1 MGFLSRLRK
10 RSKSQS
16 RVGRNASSDLRF
28 ESHDP
33 LPPLPPSGP
42 DYTKKLPRP
51 VLRRIFAS
59 VCPHAVDSSYDTSEE
74 SMTDDGCMLC
84 DMRDLAHCA
93 LTCKRWFTDA
103 RELLYSHVRI
113 DPVHY
118 CELEVELAAKRKRRS
133 FFDRNGDPI
142 DAPLVRLNLFMR
154 SVRQSQGLG
163 NMVLSLRMPYMTREA
178 SKADIARTVSV
189 LPNLRYVDLPAG
201 IYSDDQSCLA
211 LKQEL
216 MARCPDIRRMSY
228 RHGAE
233 GSFSQIP
240 SLHLW
245 ANLEVLELSSLHIEP
260 NILRFGLGS
269 FPRLRDL
276 TLSDLPW
283 LDDPAFAPSQSL
295 PPFPPVQ
302 RLTLRD
308 TPNVTASGLAGYFT
322 HSSNRNALVSLTLSA
337 TGVHPATLHQIL
349 AATPRLRALLVVQE
363 VARSFPADKVPPLA
377 SRSLEL
383 FHYEITSASG
393 SYGLP
398 PVAPSYYNYLVSSLV
413 SNTLPALRDLYVR
426 DSNFPE
432 TLLLAPPP
440 RLFGGGENGPQFGG
454 VLTQPLNVYS
464 KGLDELE
471 WNFTPYEPPSTR
483 GRRDSTTRPVSFHD
497 AQLGRSWG
505 GDARKSVLVGNGF
518 GGFLAVPVDDERP
531 RSSGGWRRESRQD
544 LWRLPLGW
552 NSWNAFACDIDAT
565 KILTAAEQ
573 VVNLGLKDL
582 GYEYINIDDCWSI
595 KDHRDPNTQRII
607 PDPAKFPDGISG
619 LASQIHGMG
628 LKVGIYSNLKY
639 DNCGVPSNWTD
650 EYTFCVPDASNGANY
665 PNGTCPDISNPA
677 PPDYDWRT
685 SRTAQRYR
693 AMRDALL
700 AVNRTIL
707 YSLCDWG
714 QANVNAWG
722 NETGNSWRMSGDIT
736 PEWSRI
742 AELANEN
749 SFYMNHAGFWGYP
762 DPDMLEVGNGDLTLA
777 ENRAHFALWAA
788 MKSPLIIGTPLDKID
803 DAHLAILKNKYLLAF
818 NQDAVVGRPAY
829 PYKWGYNPDWTFDAA
844 HPAEYWS
851 GPSVALNGTLVV
863 MLNSEEG
870 TSTRTAVWSEIPE
883 LKAQNGTLGRGRG
896 RGRKAASGFK
906 VTDVWTGEDLG
917 CVREEYS
924 VELESHDAAVLVVGE
939 VC

>member
-1 MGFLSRLRK
+1 MRFLSRLRK
-10 RSKSQS
+10 RSKSRS
-16 RVGRNASSDLRF
+16 RAGRNGSSFDLRID
-28 ESHDP
+28 SHDP

-42 DYTKKLPRP
+42 DCTKKLPPP
-51 VLRRIFAS
+51 VLRRIFAA
-59 VCPHAVDSSYDTSEE
+59 VCPHAVDTSYDTSEE

-93 LTCKRWFTDA
+93 LACKRWFPEA

-142 DAPLVRLNLFMR
+142 DAPQVRLNLFMR
-154 SVRQSQGLG
+154 SVRLSQGLG
-163 NMVLSLRMPYMTREA
+163 NLVLSLRMPYMTREA

-233 GSFSQIP
+233 GTFSQIP
-240 SLHLW
+240 SSHLW
-245 ANLEVLELSSLHIEP
+245 VNLEVLELSGLHIEP
-260 NILRFGLGS
+260 NTLRFGLGS

-283 LDDPAFAPSQSL
+283 LDDPSLAPSQSL
-295 PPFPPVQ
+295 PPFPAVQ

-308 TPNVTASGLAGYFT
+308 TPNVTASGLAGYFS
-322 HSSNRNALVSLTLSA
+322 HSSHRNALVSLTLSA
-337 TGVHPATLHQIL
+337 TGVHPATLHRIL

-363 VARSFPADKVPPLA
+363 VTRSFPADKVPPLA

-398 PVAPSYYNYLVSSLV
+398 PVAPSYYTYLVSSLV

-440 RLFGGGENGPQFGG
+440 RLFGGGESGPQLGG

-471 WNFTPYEPPSTR
+471 WNFTPYEPPATR
-483 GRRDSTTRPVSFHD
+483 GRRDSTTRPVSLHD

-518 GGFLAVPVDDERP
+518 GGFLAVPVENERP

-544 LWRLPLGW
+544 LWRTSATNTSTVPSPL
-552 NSWNAFACDIDAT
+552 NTPIPPALCTNP
-565 KILTAAEQ
+565 
-573 VVNLGLKDL
+573 DL
-582 GYEYINIDDCWSI
+582 VDDCWSI
-595 KDHRDPNTQRII
+595 KTHRDPDTKRII

-619 LASQIHGMG
+619 VASQIHDLG

-639 DNCGVPSNWTD
+639 DNCGVPQNWTD
-650 EYTFCVPDASNGANY
+650 TYTYCLPDASNGATTY
-665 PNGTCPDISNPA
+665 PNGTCPGLTNPA
-677 PPDYDWRT
+677 PPGYDWSQ

-700 AVNRTIL
+700 RVNRTIL

-714 QANVNAWG
+714 QADW
-722 NETGNSWRMSGDIT
+722 T
-736 PEWSRI
+736 RI
-742 AELANEN
+742 AEIANEN
-749 SFYMNHAGFWGYP
+749 SFMMNHAGFWGYP
-762 DPDMLEVGNGDLTLA
+762 DPDMLEVGNGNLTLA

-788 MKSPLIIGTPLDKID
+788 MKAPLIIGTPLDSID
-803 DAHLAILKNKYLLAF
+803 EEHLAVLKNKYLLDF
-818 NQDAVVGRPAY
+818 HQDPRVGRPAY
-829 PYKWGYNPDWTFDAA
+829 PYKWGYNADWTFDPA

-851 GPSVALNGTLVV
+851 GPSATLKGTLVL
-863 MLNSEEG
+863 MLNSEG
-870 TSTRTAVWSEIPE
+870 ATRTRTAVWKEIPE
-883 LKAQNGTLGRGRG
+883 LQGRRAGGYR
-896 RGRKAASGFK
+896 
-906 VTDVWTGEDLG
+906 VTDAWTGEDMG
-917 CVREEYS
+917 CVSEKLS
-924 VELESHDAAVLVVGE
+924 VKLRSHDVAALVVGDA
-939 VC
+939 C